1 MRVGLCRRAIPPRPE
16 GRGLSRKTD
25 ETKRPESGAFCFHH
39 PETWVSFAQWLHP
52 IIRFGRSTGGMLFWK
67 PMLCDAA

>member
-25 ETKRPESGAFCFHH
+25 EQSAAKQAKRC
-39 PETWVSFAQWLHP
+39 
-52 IIRFGRSTGGMLFWK
+52 
-67 PMLCDAA
+67 C